1 MAVRELFKNVKDD
14 KNLKLLQKAV
24 VKLQRSESLSK
35 QGALQQE
42 RLATRSQNKILCC
55 YVYYNV
61 KFIDFQ
67 LIKA

>member
-24 VKLQRSESLSK
+24 EKLQRSESLSK

-42 RLATRSQNKILCC
+42 RLATRSQIINFYVVMSIICKI
-55 YVYYNV
+55 YR
-61 KFIDFQ
+61 FSTD
-67 LIKA
+67 